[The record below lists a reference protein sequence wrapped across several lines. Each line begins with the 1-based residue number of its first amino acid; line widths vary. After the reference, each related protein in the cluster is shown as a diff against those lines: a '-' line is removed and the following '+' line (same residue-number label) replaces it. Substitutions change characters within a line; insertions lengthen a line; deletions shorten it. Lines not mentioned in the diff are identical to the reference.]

1 MPGAVPCT
9 TPVGPFATV
18 AMVADG
24 DTGQVNLNAV
34 GWVRWANGVVTIP
47 LLSFKGGK
55 AAGQPVAV
63 TTLKAAGYSY
73 QSDFEVLT
81 GTAAVAA
88 DGSVVFT
95 VPPFSVLHATI
106 KGYM

>member
-1 MPGAVPCT
+1 M
-9 TPVGPFATV
+9 ATV
-18 AMVADG
+18 GGGSLMVTLA
-24 DTGQVNLNAV
+24 NLNAV
-34 GWVRWANGVVTIP
+34 GWANNVVTIT
-47 LLSFKGGK
+47 LLNFKGEK

-88 DGSVVFT
+88 DGSVVLT